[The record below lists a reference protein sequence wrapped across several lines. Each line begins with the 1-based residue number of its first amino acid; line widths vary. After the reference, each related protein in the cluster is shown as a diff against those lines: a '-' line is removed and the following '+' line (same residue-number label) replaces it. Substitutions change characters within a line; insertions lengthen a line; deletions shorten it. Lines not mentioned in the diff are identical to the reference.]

1 MTYRISMAEIAIEN
15 TPIPS
20 KQWVEMDEQKRIS
33 VLQDKGRSSNWEWV
47 DILAAK
53 ENGHIIVALRADLGA
68 AERGKVLLD
77 IEEDLKRQV
86 DAGLTLWLEPKADK
100 SALRKFRGIEVKQ

>member
-1 MTYRISMAEIAIEN
+1 MIDRISMAEVAVTN
-15 TPIPS
+15 TPVPS

-33 VLQDKGRSSNWEWV
+33 VLQDKGASNNREWV

-53 ENGHIIVALRADLGA
+53 ENGHIVVALRADLGA

-77 IEEDLKRQV
+77 VEEDLKEQV
-86 DAGLTLWLEPKADK
+86 DAGLTIWLEPKADK